1 MRCPPLLALMLCLT
15 LSPAAIAVETDEAGP
30 PPAAESAPGA
40 EAAAEAG
47 PPQTP
52 DEDGAGGSGMAV
64 RILSDGEFSHRQ

>member
-40 EAAAEAG
+40 DTFEQGRETLSTE
-47 PPQTP
+47 PQ
-52 DEDGAGGSGMAV
+52 
-64 RILSDGEFSHRQ
+64 Q